1 MTATQRDDTVA
12 GDATPNELQ
21 GATGEDFLNG
31 GRGADTLSGGGREDM
46 ILSRDGTSDRVSCGA
61 GYDFVVADGRDLVPR
76 AAGCEYVD
84 DGSRS
89 APAAGRDMVLT
100 PRCAKR
106 ADDAEISPPR
116 TRRRMPLDRRVLVP
130 LGSRVDSIDC
140 AVKLTVGIG
149 AGRRRGGVLRGR
161 TARCS

>member
-1 MTATQRDDTVA
+1 MDETNERVTATQRDDTVA
-12 GDATPNELQ
+12 GDAMPNELQ

-61 GYDFVVADGRDLVPR
+61 GYDFVVADGRDLVPK

-89 APAAGRDMVLT
+89 APS
-100 PRCAKR
+100 R
-106 ADDAEISPPR
+106 AV
-116 TRRRMPLDRRVLVP
+116 T
-130 LGSRVDSIDC
+130 C
-140 AVKLTVGIG
+140 
-149 AGRRRGGVLRGR
+149 
-161 TARCS
+161 C